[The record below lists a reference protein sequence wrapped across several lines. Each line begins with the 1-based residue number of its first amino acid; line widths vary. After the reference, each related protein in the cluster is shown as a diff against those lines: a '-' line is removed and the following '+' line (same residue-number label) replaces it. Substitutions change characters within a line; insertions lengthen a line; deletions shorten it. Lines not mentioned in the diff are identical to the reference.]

1 MSMQIMRVAAVCGL
15 LCVAGDVLA
24 FGGCVDSP
32 ENPSVVLG
40 LLGGGAACL
49 PWLRTR
55 LRTRLSKGNG
65 VSPPSSEDAHTGS
78 QG

>member
-1 MSMQIMRVAAVCGL
+1 MTKQIIRIAAVCGL
-15 LCVAGDVLA
+15 MCVAGNALA

-49 PWLRTR
+49 PWLRAR
-55 LRTRLSKGNG
+55 LRTRLSKR
-65 VSPPSSEDAHTGS
+65 SSISAPSSEDVRTGS

>member
-1 MSMQIMRVAAVCGL
+1 MSVRIMRVVAVCGL
-15 LCVAGDVLA
+15 LCVAGDALA

-49 PWLRTR
+49 PWLRAQ
-55 LRTRLSKGNG
+55 LRTRLLKGNG
-65 VSPPSSEDAHTGS
+65 VSAPSSEDAHTGS